1 MKVIVTGASGYIGS
15 RLVQKLLLNGCKVIS
30 ATREKP
36 KNIDMSWEYFDLT
49 APEKI
54 LIPHDAD
61 VIFHLAAITTSN
73 NESAELER
81 LSANI
86 LISQCAE
93 RKARLIFISSQTAS
107 MNAPTSYGRVK
118 WKIEQNVLA
127 FGGTVVR
134 PGQVYGGI
142 AGGLFGALIKFVKN
156 SIFLPNFIPQPLIQ
170 PIHID
175 DLVECL
181 IRISKSKN
189 ISSKIF
195 QLADPNPIRFA
206 DFLNQIA
213 KTRVRALRLF
223 FPIPVVLLK
232 LAHRIANAFTQKTI
246 GLERLQSLFTL
257 PLMQTEMDLKA
268 LDIQLRPLFSG
279 MSRSGSIDR
288 RLVLLEGYALIFY
301 IGRTTP
307 KGGVLRAY
315 TRAIFSLRNGKP
327 LNFPKIMVRFPVLVS
342 LIENGRFSDPTVEDE
357 FNWRLDAATAF
368 AEFSVPGANTFLAPK
383 FSLGA
388 LTAFFNI
395 VTFLFLGCIWRLL
408 GLVLYPFP
416 VLIPQS
422 IVKE

>member
-15 RLVQKLLLNGCKVIS
+15 RLVQKLLLNGHEVIS

-36 KNIDMSWEYFDLT
+36 RNIDISWTYFDLT

-54 LIPHDAD
+54 LIPRDVD
-61 VIFHLAAITTSN
+61 VIFHLAAITTSDN
-73 NESAELER
+73 KSAHLER
-81 LSANI
+81 LSANV
-86 LISQCAE
+86 LISLCTE
-93 RKARLIFISSQTAS
+93 SGARLIFVSSQTAKI
-107 MNAPTSYGRVK
+107 NAPTSYGRVK
-118 WKIEQNVLA
+118 WKIEQDVLA
-127 FGGTVVR
+127 FGGTVIR

-142 AGGLFGALIKFVKN
+142 VGGLFGTLIKFVKN

-195 QLADPNPIRFA
+195 QLASPSPIRFA
-206 DFLNQIA
+206 DFLNEIA
-213 KTRVRALRLF
+213 KTRVRAPRLF

-232 LAHRIANAFTQKTI
+232 LFHSIANAFTQKTF

-257 PLMQTEMDLKA
+257 PLMQTEMDLKV

-288 RLVLLEGYALIFY
+288 RLVLLEGYVLISY
-301 IGRTTP
+301 LGRTTP

-315 TRAIFSLRNGKP
+315 TRAIFSLRNGRP
-327 LNFPKIMVRFPVLVS
+327 LNFPKIIVRFPVLVS
-342 LIENGRFSDPTVEDE
+342 LIENGRFPDPTIENE

-368 AEFSVPGANTFLAPK
+368 SEFSVAGANTFLVPN
-383 FSLGA
+383 FTLGA

-416 VLIPQS
+416 FLTAQG